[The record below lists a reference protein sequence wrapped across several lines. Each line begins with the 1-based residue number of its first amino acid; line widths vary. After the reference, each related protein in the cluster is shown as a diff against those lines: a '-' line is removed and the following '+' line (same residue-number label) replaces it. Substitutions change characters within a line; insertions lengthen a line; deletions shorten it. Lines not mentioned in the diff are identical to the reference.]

1 MNIVDGIV
9 GNTFIAIDSEK
20 QAMRCDQIQEEGKLA
35 LTVSLKNSHRF
46 GRSLSEAIKYDYS
59 YVVECILST
68 GDSFRATSG
77 LLLMDMWGDWITVL
91 RSEGIP
97 LFSYDFSEDSKQAKD
112 FLFIEKVNFL
122 PLPEIIFDLKTDD
135 PSQNF
140 VVLPKGSDGCDYTK
154 GIVVQSLFKQ

>member
-35 LTVSLKNSHRF
+35 LTVSLKNGHRF
-46 GRSLSEAIKYDYS
+46 GRSLSEAVKYDYS
-59 YVVECILST
+59 HVVECVLNT

-97 LFSYDFSEDSKQAKD
+97 LFSYDFSEDSKKAKD

-122 PLPEIIFDLKTDD
+122 PYRKLFLILKQMT
-135 PSQNF
+135 P
-140 VVLPKGSDGCDYTK
+140 PKT
-154 GIVVQSLFKQ
+154 SLFFLKEAKSVIIQKG

>member
-77 LLLMDMWGDWITVL
+77 LLLMDMWGDWVTVL
-91 RSEGIP
+91 KSEGIP
-97 LFSYDFSEDSKQAKD
+97 LFSYDFPKIVSKRKTF
-112 FLFIEKVNFL
+112 FL
-122 PLPEIIFDLKTDD
+122 
-135 PSQNF
+135 
-140 VVLPKGSDGCDYTK
+140 
-154 GIVVQSLFKQ
+154 